1 MLGELILYYLRV
13 TGTEHTLPA
22 RIWGRVAEL
31 KTRKRSKELK
41 ELKDATVP
49 PRRSAATYRATGAH
63 SLSHRRQLPSY
74 KPTKSSRTYQYHYGA
89 RRPPTAARSLSH
101 GSHTGVSFL
110 HTVAGSCLVS

>member
-41 ELKDATVP
+41 ELKDATTTALCGHLSRYRGSQPLTPASASELQTHKELKDLP
-49 PRRSAATYRATGAH
+49 PRRSAATYR
-63 SLSHRRQLPSY
+63 
-74 KPTKSSRTYQYHYGA
+74 
-89 RRPPTAARSLSH
+89 
-101 GSHTGVSFL
+101 GSQPLTP
-110 HTVAGSCLVS
+110 A